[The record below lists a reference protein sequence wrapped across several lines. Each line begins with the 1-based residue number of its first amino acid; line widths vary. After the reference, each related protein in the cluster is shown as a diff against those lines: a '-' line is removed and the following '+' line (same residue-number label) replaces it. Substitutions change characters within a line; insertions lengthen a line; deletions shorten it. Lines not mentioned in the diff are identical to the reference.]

1 MREINFDMF
10 TTLMLAVLAIYF
22 GDFLRKIFP
31 ILKKY
36 CLPASVVGGTVFAV
50 ISLLLFKTGTV
61 KLGFDH
67 ETINQLF
74 YCIFFAASGA
84 AASMALLKKGG
95 KLVLIFA
102 VLAAVLATFQNGIAL
117 VIGKFMNIDPLI
129 SMMTGSIPMTGGHGN
144 AASFAPIAVKAG
156 APAAK
161 EVAIAAATFGLI
173 SGCML
178 GGPFGNFLVKRFKL
192 EDSTSLNNEA
202 MEEIDVEGET
212 GSILVNKPNVI
223 QAVFLM
229 CIAIGI
235 GKLIELGL
243 KSIQESTGWKVA
255 LPIHVC
261 CMFAGIVIRLIYD
274 RKEGNHD
281 VLYESIDIVG
291 EFSLALFVSMSI
303 ITMKLW
309 QLSGLGLA
317 LVVLLIAQLV
327 LIVVFCYFLTFRL
340 LGKNYDAAVMAV
352 GHMGFGLGA
361 VPVSMTTMQAVCKKY
376 RYSKLA
382 FFVVPV
388 IGGFISNLTN
398 AVIITKFLE
407 FAKSLHAVWI
417 G

>member
-102 VLAAVLATFQNGIAL
+102 ILAAVLAACQNGIAL
-117 VIGKFMNIDPLI
+117 AVGKFMNIDPLI

-156 APAAK
+156 AVAAK

-202 MEEIDVEGET
+202 MDEIDVEET
-212 GSILVNKPNVI
+212 GSILVDKPNLI

>member
-50 ISLLLFKTGTV
+50 ISLLFFKTGTV

-102 VLAAVLATFQNGIAL
+102 ILAAVLATFQNGIAL

-192 EDSTSLNNEA
+192 EDSTSLNNGA

-388 IGGFISNLTN
+388 IGGFISNITN

-407 FAKSLHAVWI
+407 FAKNLHSVWI